1 MWRAKEKN
9 NKIQLSFKYKI
20 YPTKEVEEKLLK
32 VMQIEAK
39 VYNTLLDA
47 VNNARKEGRK
57 ITPKDTQNI
66 LKDLNVERKD
76 LVYSKALQMV
86 NNQLWYNINTL
97 HELKNKGK
105 KVGKL
110 RYKKIMK
117 VINYNQSGFK
127 VVGDKLILSKIGEIR
142 VLFHRPLEGEIK
154 GIIINK
160 SATGWYAIFQ
170 VEVEKEPLERTG
182 KVVGIDLGVEKLV
195 TTSDGIVIENP
206 KFFDK
211 TEKRIKILQK
221 SSSRKKK
228 GSRNYEKVRKK
239 LAKKHEYEKNLMDDY
254 IHKVTS
260 WLVEQYDEI
269 YVEDLDVKKMVEDSN
284 SKTLRK
290 HILHSNF
297 SKFMSYLSYKASRAG
312 RRVVK
317 VDPRNTSKTC
327 GKCGYVKKDL
337 TLSDRVFSCPKC
349 GWTVDR
355 DYNASLN
362 ILRAGLGLPLEPMDR
377 KPLQYIPFS
386 EGVYSK
392 FPGRRRKYPSR
403 GGDAPSLRAG

>member
-20 YPTKEVEEKLLK
+20 YPIREVEEKLTK

-39 VYNTLLDA
+39 VYNALLDV

-57 ITPKDTQNI
+57 ITPKDTQDM
-66 LKDLNVERKD
+66 LKDLKIEGKE
-76 LVYSKALQMV
+76 LVYSKVLQMV
-86 NNQLWYNINTL
+86 NNQLWYNIKTL
-97 HELKNKGK
+97 HELKKKGK

-110 RYKKIMK
+110 RYKKIVK
-117 VINYNQSGFK
+117 IINYNQSGFK
-127 VVGDKLILSKIGEIR
+127 VVGDKLILSKIGEIK
-142 VLFHRPLEGEIK
+142 VLFHRPLEGEVKGVIIK
-154 GIIINK
+154 K

-170 VEVEKEPLERTG
+170 VGVEKKPLEKTG
-182 KVVGIDLGVEKLV
+182 KVVGIDLGVDKLV
-195 TTSDGIVIENP
+195 TTSDGVVIENP
-206 KFFDK
+206 KVFDK
-211 TEKRIKILQK
+211 VERKTKILQK
-221 SSSRKKK
+221 SLSSKRK
-228 GSRNYEKVRKK
+228 GSRNYEKAREK
-239 LAKKHEYEKNLMDDY
+239 LAKLHEHVKNLMSDY

-260 WLVEQYDEI
+260 WLVEQYSEI
-269 YVEDLDVKKMVEDSN
+269 YVEDLDVKEMVEDSE

-290 HILHSNF
+290 HILHANF
-297 SKFMSYLSYKASRAG
+297 SKFVSYLSYKASRAG

-327 GKCGYVKKDL
+327 ARCGYVKKDL
-337 TLSDRVFSCPKC
+337 TLYDRIFSCTKC

-362 ILRAGLGLPLEPMDR
+362 ILRAGSGLPREPVDR
-377 KPLQYIPFS
+377 RPLLYMPFS

-392 FPGRRRKYPSR
+392 FSGRSRKS
-403 GGDAPSLRAG
+403 SL